1 MTTKPVRVG
10 IMAKDSYDIIQITT
24 KGERRK
30 PARGLVTTRVKIAGG
45 TMTTKP
51 VKGITIDKNGK
62 VKMVT
67 RYFDSS
73 HAIRS
78 KKSTKQR
85 VVKRKPAS

>member
-10 IMAKDSYDIIQITT
+10 IMAKDSYDILGIGI
-24 KGERRK
+24 KGACPK
-30 PARGLVTTRVKIAGG
+30 PARVLMTMSVRIAGG

-51 VKGITIDKNGK
+51 VKGITIKDGK

-67 RYFDSS
+67 RYFDAS
-73 HAIRS
+73 HKIRALKS
-78 KKSTKQR
+78 KKQR